1 MADQSEYEVRNL
13 SELEDSCNSFLND
26 LQQSTNGFKHHIEFV
41 DSVEKAKLACDQLRS
56 FKELAFDCEGVR
68 LGKGGK
74 LTLIQLMAKDDKIFI
89 FDVLALGESLFQNTG
104 LREILESKEIWKVMF
119 DCRDDSDS
127 LWEEYKVKLSNVLDM
142 QLLEYI
148 VRPGL
153 REPNVQSLGNTVKL
167 GNTVNSFNAIGIS
180 DFASLKKNFGK
191 IIGRCPTVW
200 KCRPLHEGLERYAA
214 LHVVILHL
222 VKESLTKK
230 LPLQGVQLERLEVAS
245 ERYASVRRDCEKP
258 ELVYIRNNGLPSYI
272 IPNMSGGKLKAF
284 PREDSKC
291 FGCKRMFCASF
302 VVNNK
307 CKDCKRNLKRKH
319 NQIA

>member
-26 LQQSTNGFKHHIEFV
+26 LQQSTNGSKHYIEFV

-153 REPNVQSLGNTVKL
+153 REPYVQSLGNTVKL
-167 GNTVNSFNAIGIS
+167 GNTVNLFNAIGIS
-180 DFASLKKNFGK
+180 DFASLKKNVGK

-214 LHVVILHL
+214 LHVVISVSYTHL
-222 VKESLTKK
+222 T
-230 LPLQGVQLERLEVAS
+230 LPTIL
-245 ERYASVRRDCEKP
+245 
-258 ELVYIRNNGLPSYI
+258 LV
-272 IPNMSGGKLKAF
+272 
-284 PREDSKC
+284 
-291 FGCKRMFCASF
+291 
-302 VVNNK
+302 
-307 CKDCKRNLKRKH
+307 
-319 NQIA
+319 